1 MCILYYIIYVYIY
14 LSLSVSVCLSK
25 KGGFG
30 QFADLKA
37 ALAKKGVGVFEGGWY
52 PNTRYG
58 KLNHRLTS
66 FFLGVNCRR

>member
-37 ALAKKGVGVFEGGWY
+37 ALAKKGVGVFEGG
-52 PNTRYG
+52 
-58 KLNHRLTS
+58 
-66 FFLGVNCRR
+66 